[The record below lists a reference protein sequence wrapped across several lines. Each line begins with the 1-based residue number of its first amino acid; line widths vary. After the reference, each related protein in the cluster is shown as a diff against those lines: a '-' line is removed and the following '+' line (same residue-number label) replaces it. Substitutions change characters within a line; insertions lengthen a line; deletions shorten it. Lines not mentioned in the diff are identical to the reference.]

1 MLKVKHAISAELDR
15 TLTSMVEDRKEE
27 LRTLKGEVKD
37 LQHQLVVAARSSARV
52 AKGLRNQ
59 RDAALGKVSEYR
71 SYATKYQ
78 RELVA
83 ARNEIKKL
91 LKERE

>member
-1 MLKVKHAISAELDR
+1 MKVKHAISAALDR
-15 TLTSMVEDRKEE
+15 TLTSMVENHKEA
-27 LRTLKGEVKD
+27 LRTLRGEIGD
-37 LQHQLVVAARSSARV
+37 LQHQLVVAARV
-52 AKGLRNQ
+52 AKGLRKQ